1 MWFRK
6 FARGKPPSDAIDALQ
21 EHIDSLW
28 MRTELEQPLNRLTR
42 RPRGDGTVYVEF
54 RNDAY
59 ALICEERGE
68 EYWRRAGVTLDDAAF
83 YFLFQGAQ
91 QVAGRQELEE
101 RQNGPLGNRG
111 YSRWNWMCR
120 EIALMTAI
128 KPEYGTRATAH
139 VAKILERAPLDDDEK
154 RYARFP
160 ITLP

>member
-6 FARGKPPSDAIDALQ
+6 FARGKRPSDAIDALQ

-28 MRTELEQPLNRLTR
+28 MRTGLEKLDRLAR
-42 RPRGDGTVYVEF
+42 HQRGDGTVYVEF

-59 ALICEERGE
+59 ELICEERAE

-91 QVAGRQELEE
+91 QVAGRQELAE
-101 RQNGPLGNRG
+101 RKSTMTPGRG
-111 YSRWNWMCR
+111 YSRWNWMYR
-120 EIALMTAI
+120 EIALMAAI
-128 KPEYGTRATAH
+128 ESEYGKRAMAH
-139 VAKILERAPLDDDEK
+139 VAEILERAPLDDDEK